1 MIVSLFSFIVDTH
14 TVASYTMPIEAAF
27 LCQGVLWK
35 LGDWAFVESDCD
47 RAAAWYLLSTHQVFG
62 AEDASNRKKAVRKA
76 SLCYLRDGNI
86 AEAQRHLLASSA
98 RSASDAYILYL
109 CALRE
114 EAPLIKGA
122 SIGITTV

>member
-1 MIVSLFSFIVDTH
+1 MIRHIKAIFDAH
-14 TVASYTMPIEAAF
+14 TVPGYTLPIEAAF

-35 LGDWAFVESDCD
+35 LGDWAFVESDCN

-62 AEDASNRKKAVRKA
+62 GENTSNCKKAVRKA

-98 RSASDAYILYL
+98 QSASDAYILYL

-114 EAPLIKGA
+114 EAPLGEGA
-122 SIGITTV
+122 RVVFVTV